1 MRRVLF
7 VDDESKILDGLR
19 RMLHAMRRSW
29 ETRFAIGGQAA
40 LEELAEWQPDVV
52 VTDMRMPGIDG
63 AALLEQVA
71 RRWPAVIRMVL
82 SGQTD
87 DEAAARAIPVAH
99 QFIMKPCAGP
109 VLCSIIDRA
118 CSLRDLLGSSSLR
131 EMVGTVDTLPP
142 APGTYVAL
150 GIALRSASTSVD
162 DIAAVIQRDAALTAK
177 LLQLVNSAFFG
188 PPREVSSISQAVA
201 LLGAGRIRSL
211 ALAHEIFGGGHV
223 AGRGLALEQEQE
235 HALAVAAL
243 AQEMVETRAEVDAVL
258 TAGLLHDVGK
268 LILAG
273 RPGGEFQADLE
284 RSRREQRPLHS
295 IEREVRGVTH
305 AEVGAYLLGL
315 WGLPHVVVEA
325 VAHHHTSEQL
335 PEEGRRIAAATQV
348 ADALVNEARGGAPL
362 CIAPELL
369 DTLGGPDRLAEWRVL
384 LTQAT
389 R

>member
-19 RMLHAMRRSW
+19 RMLHAMRRTW
-29 ETRFAIGGQAA
+29 ETRYAIGAPAA
-40 LEELAEWQPDVV
+40 LLELEDWEPDVLI
-52 VTDMRMPGIDG
+52 TDMRMPGMDG

-71 RRWPAVIRMVL
+71 QRWPGVIRMVL

-109 VLCSIIDRA
+109 VLCSTIDRA
-118 CSLRDLLGSSSLR
+118 CSLRDLLGSSTLR
-131 EMVGTVDTLPP
+131 QVVGTVDTLPP

-150 GIALRSASTSVD
+150 GMALRSPSSSVD
-162 DIAAVIQRDAALTAK
+162 DIAEVIQRDAALTAK

-188 PPREVSSISQAVA
+188 PPREVNSIAQAVA

-211 ALAHEIFGGGHV
+211 ALAHEIF
-223 AGRGLALEQEQE
+223 AGEQFAGPGFALDQEQE
-235 HALAVAAL
+235 HALAVASL
-243 AQEMVETRAEVDAVL
+243 AQQIVETRVDAEAAL

-273 RPGGEFQADLE
+273 RRSAEFHADLS
-284 RSRREQRPLHS
+284 RSRQEQRSLHLV
-295 IEREVRGVTH
+295 EQETRGVTH

-325 VAHHHTSEQL
+325 VAYHHAPERLSED
-335 PEEGRRIAAATQV
+335 GRRIAAAIQV
-348 ADALVNEARGGAPL
+348 ADSLVHEIRGGIPL
-362 CIAPELL
+362 PIAPEA
-369 DTLGGPDRLAEWRVL
+369 TAVLGGPERLADWRL
-384 LTQAT
+384 LVTPAL
-389 R
+389 